1 MSRTMHPRA
10 TAFAVLAERPHWHD
24 IADRFP
30 KWAAEVER
38 LHGPGS
44 LLQAAVQASH
54 FSHDEVAVLAKEL
67 NSIPNQGRTARE
79 ICAEKLLLA
88 VPAQLADVGRA
99 QWLEGEKEN
108 ALNRLNAIP
117 APGLGLQARPKSVK
131 QMLRPGN
138 SMMARLPGNGVVMIS
153 RTDLQGYEQAVQLHV
168 DALIARSSGCRVTGL
183 FAVASHGGIAEVKL
197 SPQMLAEIDRV
208 HDYYWQSHIAVN
220 QLPNRAKDELQ
231 DLADRAAFLKLLGDA
246 AYAEF
251 KAIEPALRL
260 HLADQRLRSASLQL
274 RALTVE
280 ASEAGDLRFL
290 IARSPQISSVRE
302 ALRRDVAEMLDTRLS
317 SVTSI
322 RDVPET
328 KLLPATEI
336 TRKPARKPASL

>member
-1 MSRTMHPRA
+1 MHPRA
-10 TAFAVLAERPHWHD
+10 MAFAFLAELPHWHD
-24 IADRFP
+24 IAGRFP

-38 LHGPGS
+38 VHGPDS
-44 LLQAAVQASH
+44 LLQAAVHASQ
-54 FSHDEVAVLAKEL
+54 FSHHEVAALAKEL
-67 NSIPNQGRTARE
+67 NSIPHQGRTGRE

-88 VPAQLADVGRA
+88 VPAELTEVGEP
-99 QWLEGEKEN
+99 QWTAGEMEN
-108 ALNRLNAIP
+108 AFNRLNVIP
-117 APGLGLQARPKSVK
+117 APGLGQQTRTKLAK

-138 SMMARLPGNGVVMIS
+138 SVMGRLPGDGVVMLA
-153 RTDLQGYEQAVQLHV
+153 RTDLQGYDQAVQLHV
-168 DALIARSSGCRVTGL
+168 DAVIARASGCRVTRL
-183 FAVASHGGIAEVKL
+183 FAVDSHGGIAEVKL
-197 SPQMLAEIDRV
+197 SPHLLAEIERV
-208 HDYYWQSHIAVN
+208 HDHYWHSHIAVN
-220 QLPNRAKDELQ
+220 QLPKGANEELQ
-231 DLADRAAFLKLLGDA
+231 VLADRAAFLKLLGDA

-251 KAIEPALRL
+251 KAIEPALRS
-260 HLADQRLRSASLQL
+260 HLAEQHLRSASLQL

-290 IARSPQISSVRE
+290 IARSPQISNVRE

-328 KLLPATEI
+328 KLIPATEI